1 MRVAEMSVAVWFLA
15 WAHGATL
22 IRSER
27 IRPGQRSSNDTP
39 RNYSAAKV
47 SNLASNSPAKLLSAR
62 NATANWARWRVRL
75 R

>member
-27 IRPGQRSSNDTP
+27 IRPGQRSSNDTR
-39 RNYSAAKV
+39 RNYSAAGV
-47 SNLASNSPAKLLSAR
+47 VLLANIYSRERYSYGYSYSTREL
-62 NATANWARWRVRL
+62 
-75 R
+75 